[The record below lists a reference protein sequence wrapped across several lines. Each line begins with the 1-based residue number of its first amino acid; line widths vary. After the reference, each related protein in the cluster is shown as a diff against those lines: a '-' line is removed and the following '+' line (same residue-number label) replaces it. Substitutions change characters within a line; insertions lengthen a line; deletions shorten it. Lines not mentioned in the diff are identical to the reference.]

1 MWDAHGTALFITAT
15 EKPKMK
21 LLLICTFHPLNCSV
35 CCVYMSFR
43 GSTIPRVS
51 SVYPTSRWD
60 VSPWHEGENHLMF
73 LVIDDLV
80 VLGGESALMRLDHRA
95 NTEIHLDFHLSVLL
109 HNLNRKEVF
118 RSSPKYAVLG
128 IGCQSSKLYSDV
140 KWTYNSSLVSSG
152 VLAPSVRS
160 SSISSSVQSVCSI
173 FHEYGESLQRL
184 WS

>member
-1 MWDAHGTALFITAT
+1 
-15 EKPKMK
+15 
-21 LLLICTFHPLNCSV
+21 
-35 CCVYMSFR
+35 
-43 GSTIPRVS
+43 
-51 SVYPTSRWD
+51 
-60 VSPWHEGENHLMF
+60 MF

-80 VLGGESALMRLDHRA
+80 VLGGESAFMRLDHRA

-118 RSSPKYAVLG
+118 RSSLKYG

-140 KWTYNSSLVSSG
+140 KLTYNSSLVSSG

-184 WS
+184 